1 MEISMTTTKTEGTAA
16 PASNFGARLDGAKQI
31 ATALP
36 GALTVGSRAY
46 VNGALELGR
55 TLVGF
60 GREITAEASRHVR
73 ATIEARSLR
82 EVAELQAAW
91 VQHRVETSTA
101 QAKEFAD
108 LTHTKTMDVIAPFA
122 ALLKQDKAA

>member
-1 MEISMTTTKTEGTAA
+1 MTEKTEGTTA
-16 PASNFGARLDGAKQI
+16 PSTTLGAQLSGAKEI
-31 ATALP
+31 AISLS
-36 GALTVGSRAY
+36 GALTIGGRAY
-46 VNGALELGR
+46 VNGVLELGR
-55 TLVGF
+55 TLGGF
-60 GREITAEASRHVR
+60 GREVAAEAGRHIR

-91 VQHRVETSTA
+91 AQHRVETSAA

-108 LTHTKTMDVIAPFA
+108 LAHAKVIDVIAPFA

>member
-1 MEISMTTTKTEGTAA
+1 MTTTKTEGTTA
-16 PASNFGARLDGAKQI
+16 PATSLGARLGGAKEI
-31 ATALP
+31 AAELS
-36 GALTVGSRAY
+36 GALTAGSRAY

-55 TLVGF
+55 TLGGF
-60 GREITAEASRHVR
+60 GREIGAEAGRHVR

-101 QAKEFAD
+101 HAKEFAD
-108 LTHTKTMDVIAPFA
+108 LAHTKAMDVIAPFA

>member
-1 MEISMTTTKTEGTAA
+1 MTSTNADGAAA
-16 PASNFGARLDGAKQI
+16 PTTACGARLGGTKEI
-31 ATALP
+31 ARELS
-36 GALTVGSRAY
+36 GALKAGSRAY
-46 VNGALELGR
+46 VNGVVDLGW
-55 TLVGF
+55 TLSSF
-60 GREITAEASRHVR
+60 GREIAAEAGRHVR

-101 QAKEFAD
+101 HAKEFTD
-108 LTHTKTMDVIAPFA
+108 LAHARTMDVITPFA